1 MELDSTASQSIAS
14 ENNYQ
19 ASSSAVDA
27 GFLRGN
33 YVVEADRASGS
44 RIEVV
49 SSCPELE
56 STKPEKYF
64 DPTSWGYL
72 LLHYRKAE
80 KFADDVAQDARFRCF
95 VHKTVVY
102 EKTAHSVKRIVKPT
116 ISGLVFIQGK
126 IAEIQQYLKAEFFP
140 FHLVNDRVTGLPAV
154 IPDKQMQPFMR
165 IMQEEPTR
173 IRVLD
178 HPIEQYASG
187 NVKLR
192 VLTGAFAGQEGYLVR
207 IARDR
212 KLVVNVGGMTVAISG
227 ICKEQFEQ
235 IRELTTP

>member
-19 ASSSAVDA
+19 VSSVDA
-27 GFLRGN
+27 GFLVGN
-33 YVVEADRASGS
+33 YVVEADCVSDS
-44 RIEVV
+44 RIVVV
-49 SSCPELE
+49 SCREPEPE
-56 STKPEKYF
+56 HSKPEKYS

-80 KFADDVAQDARFRCF
+80 KFADDVTQDARFRCF

-102 EKTAHSVKRIVKPT
+102 EKTAHSVKRIVRPT
-116 ISGLVFIQGK
+116 ISGLVFIQGQ
-126 IAEIQQYLKAEFFP
+126 IAEIQQYLKTEFFP
-140 FHLVNDRVTGLPAV
+140 FHLVNDRITGLPAV
-154 IPDKQMQPFMR
+154 IPDEQMQPFMR

-178 HPIEQYASG
+178 RPIEQYAKD